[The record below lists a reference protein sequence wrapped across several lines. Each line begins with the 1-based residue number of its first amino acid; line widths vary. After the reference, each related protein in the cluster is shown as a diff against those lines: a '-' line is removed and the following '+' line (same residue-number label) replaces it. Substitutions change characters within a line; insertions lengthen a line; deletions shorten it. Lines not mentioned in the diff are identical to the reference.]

1 MKKTIT
7 KPVLRNLNDNC
18 GGGFILFTLDE
29 EGLPKIDSNF
39 DTNAEAMALQ
49 LYAQNWAKAI
59 EAASIE
65 QMVNGIVRAS
75 NLEDGDEER
84 DEDDSEGI

>member
-1 MKKTIT
+1 MLKKTIT

-29 EGLPKIDSNF
+29 HGLPTMDSNF
-39 DTNAEAMALQ
+39 DTTPEALALQ
-49 LYAQNWAKAI
+49 LYVQNWAKAM

-65 QMVNGIVRAS
+65 QMAQNIIGYTD
-75 NLEDGDEER
+75 LEDEGENGGNNEE
-84 DEDDSEGI
+84 I

>member
-1 MKKTIT
+1 MLKKTIT

-29 EGLPKIDSNF
+29 HGLPTMDSNF
-39 DTNAEAMALQ
+39 DTNPEALALQ
-49 LYAQNWAKAI
+49 LYVQNWAKAM

-65 QMVNGIVRAS
+65 QMAQNIIGYTD
-75 NLEDGDEER
+75 LEDEGENGGNNEE
-84 DEDDSEGI
+84 I

>member
-1 MKKTIT
+1 MLKKTIT

-29 EGLPKIDSNF
+29 HGLPTMDSNF
-39 DTNAEAMALQ
+39 DTNPEALALQ
-49 LYAQNWAKAI
+49 LYVQNWDKAM

-65 QMVNGIVRAS
+65 QMAQNIIGYTD
-75 NLEDGDEER
+75 LEDEGENGGNNEE
-84 DEDDSEGI
+84 I

>member
-1 MKKTIT
+1 MLKNTIT

-29 EGLPKIDSNF
+29 HGLPTMDSNF
-39 DTNAEAMALQ
+39 DTNPEALALQ
-49 LYAQNWAKAI
+49 LYVQNWAKAM

-65 QMVNGIVRAS
+65 QMAQNIIGYTD
-75 NLEDGDEER
+75 LEDEGENGGNNEE
-84 DEDDSEGI
+84 I

>member
-1 MKKTIT
+1 MLKKTIT

-29 EGLPKIDSNF
+29 HGLPTMDNNF
-39 DTNAEAMALQ
+39 DTNPEALALQ
-49 LYAQNWAKAI
+49 LYVQNWAKAM

-65 QMVNGIVRAS
+65 QMAQNIIGYTD
-75 NLEDGDEER
+75 LEDEGENGGNNEE
-84 DEDDSEGI
+84 I